1 MSTEKATQTSIKQ
14 SSTALTGR
22 GVLQRACAC
31 GSHTLAGG
39 ECNACSKRTMQLQPS
54 RVQAGPVNEVPASV
68 HEVLRSAGQPL
79 DPATRHLME
88 SSFDHDFS
96 RVRTRVSETR
106 VARSGLSVN
115 KPGDVHEREAD
126 RVASAVLQRP
136 PSAAASRRLYDFS
149 QVRVHHDNRAA
160 ASARAVNARA
170 YTVGNTIVFGE
181 GQYAPQTSAGRRL
194 LAHELTHV
202 MQQDGAG
209 PHTLQR
215 AENDTSQNCQPLT
228 DTKADVN
235 ARFNKSL
242 SDARKSAGTPLN
254 ADKVIVGVVQD
265 LAKDTSIGRSA
276 IEDWASTLGAKKV
289 DLPQQSATKYKGVN
303 YGIWRQPF
311 FPILNPTMKV
321 NGICIGSDK
330 LGHFAQQGAEYFVMA
345 RRTSGKTAADAE
357 DFGERTE
364 GGGFGLAT
372 TGVFSNADLE
382 ANRQGLKFYDDIAAN
397 PSLTFDIGSYISNK
411 WNEQANP
418 NLYESSVAEKVWSNL
433 LTRTWTGTFDMA
445 GQSIRVVNVTLVA
458 TTAGVVTGTYDYV
471 GNSGP
476 IKGKITD
483 GKVTFA
489 TRTVKAPGNTA
500 ETPVT
505 GVTIDFKWSEGAG
518 SGLGKWKSTD
528 ETHLDGTWGT
538 GSSATNGGSWKMS

>member
-1 MSTEKATQTSIKQ
+1 
-14 SSTALTGR
+14 
-22 GVLQRACAC
+22 
-31 GSHTLAGG
+31 
-39 ECNACSKRTMQLQPS
+39 
-54 RVQAGPVNEVPASV
+54 
-68 HEVLRSAGQPL
+68 
-79 DPATRHLME
+79 ME
-88 SSFDHDFS
+88 SSFNDDLS
-96 RVRTRVSETR
+96 RVQTRLTETR
-106 VARSGLSVN
+106 VAGSDLSVN
-115 KPGDVHEREAD
+115 KPGDVHEQEAD
-126 RVASAVLQRP
+126 RIAGAVLQRQP
-136 PSAAASRRLYDFS
+136 MAIASSRLYDFG
-149 QVRVHHDNRAA
+149 QVRVHHDARAA

-170 YTVGNTIVFGE
+170 FTVGNDIVFGD
-181 GQYAPQTSAGRRL
+181 GQYAPQTSGGKRL

-202 MQQDGAG
+202 IQQGGAG

-228 DTKADVN
+228 DTKPDVN

-242 SDARKSAGTPLN
+242 GDARKTAGTPLN
-254 ADKVIVGVVQD
+254 ANKVIVGVFQD

-276 IEDWASTLGAKKV
+276 IEDWAGSLGAKKV

-303 YGIWRQPF
+303 FGIWMQPF

-330 LGHFAQQGAEYFVMA
+330 LGHFAQQGGQYFVMA
-345 RRTSGKTAADAE
+345 RRTAGKTVADAE

-397 PSLTFDIGSYISNK
+397 PTLTFDIASYISNK

-418 NLYESSVAEKVWSNL
+418 NFYESSVATNVWSNL
-433 LTRTWTGTFDMA
+433 LSRNWIGAFDYE
-445 GQSIRVVNVTLVA
+445 GKSSRVVTVTLLA
-458 TTAGVVTGTYDYV
+458 TTAGIVTGTYDYV

-483 GKVTFA
+483 GTISFA
-489 TRTVKAPGNTA
+489 TQTVKAPGTA
-500 ETPVT
+500 TATPVT
-505 GVTIDFKWSEGAG
+505 GVTVDFKWSEGAG

-528 ETHLDGTWGT
+528 ESHLVGTWGRGT
-538 GSSATNGGSWKMS
+538 SATNGGSWNIN